1 MYWGSFF
8 EPFYYDTLTNGK
20 LVSLM
25 KDIGLQNFDVID
37 TTIYFSGLKFWH
49 FDELDL
55 IIDIEGDYI
64 FANKPLEYA

>member
-1 MYWGSFF
+1 
-8 EPFYYDTLTNGK
+8 
-20 LVSLM
+20 M